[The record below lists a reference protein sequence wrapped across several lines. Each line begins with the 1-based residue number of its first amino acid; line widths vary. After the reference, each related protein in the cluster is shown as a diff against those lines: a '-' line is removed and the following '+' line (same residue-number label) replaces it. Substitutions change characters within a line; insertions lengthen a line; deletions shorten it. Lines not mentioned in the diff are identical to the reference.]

1 MQHDDKSAIQKTNE
15 ILRDLPLLD
24 RVAALLCS
32 LIHEEP
38 RAPEAIIVALEA
50 LMILTRNLPPSQQT
64 AVAWHLQS
72 AIEELRT
79 TRWN

>member
-1 MQHDDKSAIQKTNE
+1 MQHDDRSAIKKINDV
-15 ILRDLPLLD
+15 LRGFPLDD

-79 TRWN
+79 KWN